1 MKNKSV
7 YHHHHHF
14 TINPTTMTNLATQDF
29 FSREEVTSEFKKLL
43 WANSASYITTILSIV
58 KDNSMLKDAD
68 PQTIYNAAL
77 TAAWMKLPINPN
89 LGFAYI
95 IPYKNNK
102 TKIISAQFQMWY
114 KWYKQLALRSKEFRL
129 IHATD
134 VREWEIVSHNRLT
147 GELIFE
153 WLESD
158 LRKTKKVIWY
168 VSYFELLSW
177 FTSTLY
183 MTSKE
188 LDAHG
193 IRYSQSYRN
202 WNWKRKDDFESM
214 CLKTVTKLNLSRN
227 APLSIET
234 STELRNA
241 IIADQWVIDW
251 DDNTQYPDNPDVNPK
266 ITNTIDEELLDKRKK
281 DLAECATLEEVTALF
296 KQNKPTDPTILSLFT
311 ARKNELSNIQN

>member
-1 MKNKSV
+1 M
-7 YHHHHHF
+7 YYLLQ
-14 TINPTTMTNLATQDF
+14 NPTTMTNLATQDF
-29 FSREEVTSEFKKLL
+29 FSREEVILEFKKLL
-43 WANSASYITTILSIV
+43 WTNSASYITTILSIV

-68 PQTIYNAAL
+68 PQSIYNAAL

-95 IPYKNNK
+95 IPYKNNN
-102 TKIISAQFQMWY
+102 TGTISAQFQMWY
-114 KWYKQLALRSKEFRL
+114 KWYKQLALRSKEFKT

-134 VREWEIVSHNRLT
+134 VREWEIISHNRLT
-147 GELIFE
+147 GELVFE

-158 LRKTKKVIWY
+158 LRKEKKVVGY

-183 MTSKE
+183 MTVKE

-193 IRYSQSYRN
+193 IKYSQSYRK

-234 STELRNA
+234 SVELRNA
-241 IIADQWVIDW
+241 IIADQWIIDW
-251 DDNTQYPDNPDVNPK
+251 DEIQYPDNPEIGAKTTNSVN
-266 ITNTIDEELLDKRKK
+266 EELLQKRKD
-281 DLAECATLEEVTALF
+281 DLADCKTLDEVTALF

-311 ARKNELSNIQN
+311 ARKNELSSIQN